1 MANGLGM
8 LGIAAGS
15 TAVGQGL
22 GMINQNRQA
31 ELNKRQAKYQ
41 QSLDKEMMKYSYD
54 LTNTTAQM
62 RQLKNNNLNP
72 TLALGNGGGNTIVST
87 GNSGTQGVGMIQPEI
102 DPAAAANI
110 ALIDAQKENIEA
122 DTKLKESNT
131 VTNDQSR
138 PYIVELEKQKG
149 VKQWLE
155 NNRTIFM
162 DRTSESGSENT
173 WNYNEILDKEHTIE
187 SGSLFGRQVTQDV
200 LKTVAETGNL
210 EAKTILTNKEAQN
223 LFRRILNETI
233 IAEAAKQNSDTD
245 RENLANERIKAEA
258 AKLTAEY
265 GAGEIMNTTKVIE
278 LAAKIISS
286 LPIGGS
292 ISKVIK

>member
-41 QSLDKEMMKYSYD
+41 QGLDKEMMKYSYD

-102 DPAAAANI
+102 NPAAAANI
-110 ALIDAQKENIEA
+110 HL
-122 DTKLKESNT
+122 
-131 VTNDQSR
+131 
-138 PYIVELEKQKG
+138 
-149 VKQWLE
+149 
-155 NNRTIFM
+155 NRF
-162 DRTSESGSENT
+162 
-173 WNYNEILDKEHTIE
+173 YL
-187 SGSLFGRQVTQDV
+187 
-200 LKTVAETGNL
+200 
-210 EAKTILTNKEAQN
+210 
-223 LFRRILNETI
+223 
-233 IAEAAKQNSDTD
+233 
-245 RENLANERIKAEA
+245 
-258 AKLTAEY
+258 
-265 GAGEIMNTTKVIE
+265 
-278 LAAKIISS
+278 
-286 LPIGGS
+286 
-292 ISKVIK
+292 

>member
-1 MANGLGM
+1 MASGLGM

-15 TAVGQGL
+15 TALGQGL

-41 QSLDKEMMKYSYD
+41 QGLDKEMMKYSYD
-54 LTNTTAQM
+54 LTNTTAMM

-72 TLALGNGGGNTIVST
+72 TLA
-87 GNSGTQGVGMIQPEI
+87 
-102 DPAAAANI
+102 
-110 ALIDAQKENIEA
+110 
-122 DTKLKESNT
+122 
-131 VTNDQSR
+131 
-138 PYIVELEKQKG
+138 
-149 VKQWLE
+149 
-155 NNRTIFM
+155 
-162 DRTSESGSENT
+162 
-173 WNYNEILDKEHTIE
+173 IE

-200 LKTVAETGNL
+200 LKTIAETGNI
-210 EAKTILTNKEAQN
+210 EAKTLLTNKEAQN

-233 IAEAAKQNSDTD
+233 IAEAAKQNSDTN

-265 GAGEIMNTTKVIE
+265 GAGEVMNTTKVIE

-286 LPIGGS
+286 LPIPR
-292 ISKVIK
+292 